1 MTGNSYTL
9 CDTFKILGGNSMKVY
24 QLIFLGVLMSILSF
38 GADADRGAKLFDGTI
53 SFQNG
58 AVACVAC
65 HNVNSAS
72 VVSGGTLAMDL
83 TNMGG
88 AIEPTFSSID
98 AMSSDMMKEAYRG
111 KMPTKNEIADIN
123 AFLIQ
128 AAANPGKGYG
138 SYFVLFGII
147 LAIIFY
153 IVLSKLNARK
163 ELKQSV
169 NQAIYDRQI
178 KSSER
183 V

>member
-1 MTGNSYTL
+1 
-9 CDTFKILGGNSMKVY
+9 
-24 QLIFLGVLMSILSF
+24 
-38 GADADRGAKLFDGTI
+38 
-53 SFQNG
+53 
-58 AVACVAC
+58 
-65 HNVNSAS
+65 
-72 VVSGGTLAMDL
+72 
-83 TNMGG
+83 
-88 AIEPTFSSID
+88 
-98 AMSSDMMKEAYRG
+98 
-111 KMPTKNEIADIN
+111 MPTKDEIADIN

>member
-1 MTGNSYTL
+1 
-9 CDTFKILGGNSMKVY
+9 MKTY
-24 QLIFLGVLMSILSF
+24 RLIFLGVLMSILSF
-38 GADADRGAKLFDGTI
+38 GADADRGAKLFDGTMP
-53 SFQNG
+53 FRNG

-83 TNMGG
+83 SNMGG
-88 AIEPTFSSID
+88 AIEPIFNSVN
-98 AMSSDMMKEAYRG
+98 AMSSNMMKEAYRG

-123 AFLIQ
+123 AFLIK
-128 AAANPGKGYG
+128 ASANPGKGYG
-138 SYFVLFGII
+138 SYFVLFGFI

-153 IVLSKLNARK
+153 IVLSKLNVRK

-169 NQAIYDRQI
+169 NQTIYDRQM